1 MTLLA
6 PEIHIGERATSRL
19 LADCA
24 AVTWLQDSPGPTA
37 RERLDRALGGTLAER
52 LVSALAGDHRMR
64 VRELS
69 A

>member
-1 MTLLA
+1 MTLVA
-6 PEIHIGERATSRL
+6 PAVHIGERAASRV

-24 AVTWLQDSPGPTA
+24 ALTWLQEQPGPTA
-37 RERLDRALGGTLAER
+37 RDRLECALGGTLSER

-64 VRELS
+64 VRELV